1 MKRSFSNSLPNSLYE
16 MFIKTQQTYPN
27 KTFLHVNKNYSIS
40 YGDFYRKI
48 IKQRNFLIQQ
58 NISKGDTVVIIG
70 KNTQRYIY
78 SLLAI
83 NGIGAIAFPINE
95 EEQID
100 VTSYL
105 IGRICPKLI
114 FNSTNKSVN
123 TSQTNIK
130 EINHEKINFDSY
142 LNAVNI
148 DTEPD
153 LSEQNISTYFA
164 TSGTSGMPKI
174 VPLTNHNIISNIYAT
189 QKCANNGLQT
199 MIGPNDL
206 IFSML
211 PLNHTYGSATLYTAM
226 SNGASFYKNNDL
238 NNLRTDMLHLNPTIL
253 CTVPKFF
260 EQLNKKTSYV
270 NSIIS
275 NMPNKIQTQTNKFM
289 LNKIFGNK
297 IRFSTVGGAAMS
309 ANLFDYFDNLGLK
322 IYQGYG
328 STECSPMISLCNDLT
343 ENSNSLKNRKFSN
356 KLSVGKI
363 LECNNVFID
372 TSEIDK
378 DLIDLYKNEIGD
390 KYQIGEI
397 LVNGSNVMH
406 KYHGHTNEISHKFIN
421 SLHYYRTGD
430 IGFMD
435 ENGNLYILG
444 RIKEQFKLS
453 NGKFV
458 DYVKIENLLLTIP
471 QIQQVVVFGKDQE
484 YLSAI
489 IVTESNESV
498 IKNKI
503 KEIQHNFKKFEIPQK
518 IILTNKPFTTE
529 NGLLTQKKSPR
540 REQIIKKYVNNN

>member
-1 MKRSFSNSLPNSLYE
+1 MKKSFHNSLPNSLYE

-27 KTFLHVNKNYSIS
+27 KTFLHMNQNFSINY
-40 YGDFYRKI
+40 GNFYRKI

-58 NISKGDTVVIIG
+58 NISKGDVVVIIG
-70 KNTQRYIY
+70 KNTSRYIY

-83 NGIGAIAFPINE
+83 NSIGAIAFPINE
-95 EEQID
+95 EEQLD
-100 VTSYL
+100 VISYL
-105 IGRICPKLI
+105 IGSVCPKLI

-123 TSQTNIK
+123 RSQINIK
-130 EINHEKINFDSY
+130 EINHEKINFNSY
-142 LNAVNI
+142 LDVVNI

-174 VPLTNHNIISNIYAT
+174 VPLTNNNIISNIYAT
-189 QKCANNGLQT
+189 QKCANYGLET
-199 MIGPNDL
+199 VIGPNDSV
-206 IFSML
+206 FSML
-211 PLNHTYGSATLYTAM
+211 PFNHSYGSTILYTAIL
-226 SNGASFYKNNDL
+226 NGASFYKNNDL
-238 NNLRTDMLHLNPTIL
+238 NNLRTNMLHLNPTIF

-260 EQLNKKTSYV
+260 EQLHKKTSNV
-270 NSIIS
+270 HSIIS
-275 NMPNKIQTQTNKFM
+275 KMPIKMQTQTNKFM
-289 LNKIFGNK
+289 LNNIFGNN

-309 ANLFDYFDNLGLK
+309 ANLFDYFNNNLGLK

-328 STECSPMISLCNDLT
+328 STECSPMISLCNDLA

-356 KLSVGKI
+356 ILSVGKI

-378 DLIDLYKNEIGD
+378 NLTDLYKNEIDD

-397 LVNGSNVMH
+397 LVCGTNVMTN
-406 KYHGHTNEISHKFIN
+406 YHGYSNKISHKFIN
-421 SLHYYRTGD
+421 SLHYYKTGD
-430 IGFMD
+430 IGFID
-435 ENGNLYILG
+435 ENNNLYVLG
-444 RIKEQFKLS
+444 RLKEQFKLS

-458 DYVKIENLLLTIP
+458 DHVKIENLLLTIP
-471 QIQQVVVFGKDQE
+471 EIQQVVVFGKDQE

-489 IVTESNESV
+489 IVTESNESI

-503 KEIQHNFKKFEIPQK
+503 KEIKHNFKKYEIPQK

-529 NGLLTQKKSPR
+529 NGLLTQKKSLKR
-540 REQIIKKYVNNN
+540 IQIIQKYANV